1 MNSDQLSSVR
11 SALLSVYHKE
21 GLDALLAPLQEL
33 GITIISTGGTARHI
47 KELGIA
53 VTEVEELTGYPSILG
68 GRVKTLHPKVHGGI
82 LARRGNAQDEEEM
95 ATYDIS
101 AIDLVV
107 VDLYPFEETV
117 AKGRSTEEIIEK
129 IDIGGIALIRA
140 AAKNFQHVACIPS
153 RKYYDKVATWLVG
166 QQGKLTLGQ
175 RKELAAAAFDVSSHY
190 DGHIYS
196 YLSEGNAASIKESHQ
211 QVTPLRYGENPHQ
224 WGKFYGDLSQYFDQ
238 LQGKALSYNNLVDLE
253 AAVRL
258 TQEFTAPC
266 FSIIKHTNPC
276 GCALGDSI
284 IEAWHKALAG
294 DPVSAFGGI
303 LCTNG
308 EVTEEVAK
316 EIDKLFFEVLVA
328 PSFTEEALTILQKKK
343 KRVLLKQL
351 AAVESPYQGR
361 KLLGGF
367 LVQQEDNKYA
377 TPESIEVKTSR
388 KATDVEVRDALFG
401 EIICK
406 HMKSNAITLVKNGQL
421 IGGGVGQT
429 SRIDAVNQ
437 AIDKAERM
445 GFETKGAVLISDAF
459 FPFADSVEIAQK
471 KGIEVVV
478 QPGGSIRDNETINFC
493 ENHDMCLIFTG
504 LRHFK
509 H

>member
-1 MNSDQLSSVR
+1 MDSEQLSPIRSV
-11 SALLSVYHKE
+11 LVSVYHKE
-21 GLDALLAPLQEL
+21 GLEGLLSAFSKH
-33 GITIISTGGTARHI
+33 GVDIISTGGTSRYI
-47 KELGIA
+47 QGLGLA
-53 VTEVEELTGYPSILG
+53 VTEVESLTGYPSILG

-82 LARRGNAQDEEEM
+82 LGRRNEDKDVEEM
-95 ATYDIS
+95 DKYEIPP
-101 AIDLVV
+101 IDLVV

-117 AKGRSTEEIIEK
+117 AAGGTAEEIIEK

-140 AAKNFQHVACIPS
+140 AAKNFKHVACIPS
-153 RKYYDKVATWLVG
+153 SKYYDKVATWLDEQEG
-166 QQGKLTLGQ
+166 QLSLAQ
-175 RKELAAAAFDVSSHY
+175 RKELAANAFDVSSHY
-190 DGHIYS
+190 DGHIYG
-196 YLSEGNAASIKESHQ
+196 YLTEDADSIKESHQ
-211 QVTPLRYGENPHQ
+211 EVTTLRYGENPHQ
-224 WGKFYGDLSQYFDQ
+224 WGKFYGELGQYFEQ
-238 LQGKALSYNNLVDLE
+238 IHGKPLSYNNLVDLD
-253 AAVRL
+253 AAVKL
-258 TQEFTAPC
+258 TQEFNSPC

-276 GCALGDSI
+276 GCALAEDNLT
-284 IEAWHKALAG
+284 AWHKALAG

-303 LCTNG
+303 LCTNR
-308 EVTEEVAK
+308 EVGKELAEE
-316 EIDKLFFEVLVA
+316 IHKLFFEVLVA
-328 PSFTEEALTILQKKK
+328 PSFTEEALEILQKKK

-351 AAVESPYQGR
+351 GKVASPYQGR

-367 LVQQEDNKYA
+367 LVQQEDEEYA
-377 TPESIEVKTSR
+377 SAESLEVKTSR
-388 KATDVEVRDALFG
+388 KPTTGDVEDALFG

-406 HMKSNAITLVKNGQL
+406 HMKSNAITLVKDQQL

-437 AIDKAERM
+437 ALDKAERM
-445 GFETKGAVLISDAF
+445 GFVTQGAVLISDAF

-478 QPGGSIRDNETINFC
+478 QPGGSIRDEESINFC